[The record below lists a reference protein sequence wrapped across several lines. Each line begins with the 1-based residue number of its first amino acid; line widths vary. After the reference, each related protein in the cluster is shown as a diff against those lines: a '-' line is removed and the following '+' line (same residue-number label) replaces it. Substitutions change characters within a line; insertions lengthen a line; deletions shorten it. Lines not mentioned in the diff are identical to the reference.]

1 MWLLTKRTHVV
12 GGRDRPRWIILEV
25 FADLLFV
32 VSSVLEGLES
42 D

>member
-1 MWLLTKRTHVV
+1 VAADERTHVV
-12 GGRDRPRWIILEV
+12 GGRDRLRWVILEV

-32 VSSVLEGLES
+32 VSSILEGLES